1 MQLLENGDLFSFSN
15 FLIEVKIDIISEE
28 VNERNIVTSTLL
40 TLQVLFGEN
49 EQRKISFDSRV
60 NKLIRIGRLQ
70 NSETDVV
77 FVDEDV
83 SRKQCILIYEDNNWY
98 INDGDGENP
107 SSNGTWFY
115 PEKYFNI
122 SDNLVIRM
130 GTTSF
135 LCKFE
140 K

>member
-1 MQLLENGDLFSFSN
+1 M
-15 FLIEVKIDIISEE
+15 
-28 VNERNIVTSTLL
+28 
-40 TLQVLFGEN
+40 QVLFGEN

-70 NSETDVV
+70 NNETDVV
-77 FVDEDV
+77 FIDEDV